1 MTKNGKSTLLN
12 AIRYFLGYENC
23 ESIKLHQLKPD
34 KTFEVGKLH
43 GKIANF
49 DLDCDKTIIKGDNMA
64 MLKSLIE
71 NNCRMQINA
80 KFKDIFNANIN
91 VKIWCASNFEM
102 KTQQRGPEWTNRVIF
117 LRMNR
122 NNILTT
128 DWELSKKLENQECTA
143 YLLWLSYLGYQRLI
157 KMVEKKVEEPF
168 IKSETSNKELRQFL
182 IENNSAVA
190 FIFNQRLK
198 IEKIDDLAVK
208 TLYKD
213 YKTYCNDEDIA
224 WPMKKSEFEAEICNY
239 FEGLEIEF
247 EDNERIFKIKKP
259 Q

>member
-1 MTKNGKSTLLN
+1 
-12 AIRYFLGYENC
+12 
-23 ESIKLHQLKPD
+23 
-34 KTFEVGKLH
+34 
-43 GKIANF
+43 
-49 DLDCDKTIIKGDNMA
+49 
-64 MLKSLIE
+64 
-71 NNCRMQINA
+71 
-80 KFKDIFNANIN
+80 
-91 VKIWCASNFEM
+91 
-102 KTQQRGPEWTNRVIF
+102 
-117 LRMNR
+117 
-122 NNILTT
+122 
-128 DWELSKKLENQECTA
+128 
-143 YLLWLSYLGYQRLI
+143 
-157 KMVEKKVEEPF
+157 MVEKKVEEPF